1 VAEATR
7 TPMAPMRDSR
17 PYPSSV
23 PILLG
28 CVAFLVCPSGARAS
42 GSSDDITAVSSKA
55 CSDYVRTRLPD
66 GSYAPELYSFGSG
79 GHYGG
84 PIDDPTID
92 PLKFID
98 VARVIAVPLADQK
111 YLPARDPAKTK
122 LLIMVYWGI
131 TYVPA
136 AISSSAAYNNF
147 SDIQNRIAQSQ
158 GMANAMAAASGSAKG
173 GYHPAN
179 HDAGVSDAQMA
190 EMSSALTMLSMVNE
204 QRDQTDFATAKLL
217 GYDSDDAVGTEFGN
231 YIRGT
236 ALHARRDDL
245 VSELEDNRYFV
256 VLMAYDFQLL
266 WKQKKHKLLWETRF
280 SVRQR
285 SHAFDKDLP
294 GMARFA
300 SQYFGQNTHGL
311 VRKRIPLGRVE
322 IGNLESLGEVP
333 GK

>member
-1 VAEATR
+1 MRNTR
-7 TPMAPMRDSR
+7 QYLANVLFLCGSFACL
-17 PYPSSV
+17 
-23 PILLG
+23 ILPF
-28 CVAFLVCPSGARAS
+28 AARAS
-42 GSSDDITAVSSKA
+42 GSSDDITAVSSKT
-55 CSDYVRTRLPD
+55 SGDYVRTRLPD
-66 GSYAPELYSFGSG
+66 GSYQPEFYSFGDG

-98 VARVIAVPLADQK
+98 VARVIAAPLADQK
-111 YLPARDPAKTK
+111 YMPARDPAKTR

-136 AISSSAAYNNF
+136 AISGSAAYSNF
-147 SDIQNRIAQSQ
+147 SDIQNNIAQSQ
-158 GMANAMAAASGSAKG
+158 GMANAKGSASASGKG
-173 GYHPAN
+173 GYRPAN

-285 SHAFDKDLP
+285 SHAFDKDLA
-294 GMARFA
+294 GMAHFA
-300 SQYFGQNTHGL
+300 SQYFGQNTNGL

>member
-1 VAEATR
+1 MLAKSPLNAPHIIRLKFWAVAGGCILLSSLSIAR
-7 TPMAPMRDSR
+7 SA
-17 PYPSSV
+17 PSSDGV
-23 PILLG
+23 
-28 CVAFLVCPSGARAS
+28 
-42 GSSDDITAVSSKA
+42 TAVSSKA
-55 CSDYVRTRLPD
+55 SSDYARTRLPD
-66 GSYAPELYSFGSG
+66 GSYQPELYSFGNG

-111 YLPARDPAKTK
+111 YLPGRDPAKTK

-131 TYVPA
+131 TYVPPG
-136 AISSSAAYNNF
+136 ISGSSAYNNF
-147 SDIQNRIAQSQ
+147 NELQNEMNQAQALA
-158 GMANAMAAASGSAKG
+158 GAANTASSGAKG
-173 GYHPAN
+173 YHSTDNNKGLRDDQLATL
-179 HDAGVSDAQMA
+179 
-190 EMSSALTMLSMVNE
+190 SSELTMLSMVNE

-266 WKQKKHKLLWETRF
+266 WKQKKHKLLWESRF
-280 SVRQR
+280 SIRQR
-285 SHAFDKDLP
+285 DHAFGKDLAS
-294 GMARFA
+294 MAKFA
-300 SQYFGQNTHGL
+300 SRYFGQDTHGL
-311 VRKRIPLGRVE
+311 VRKTIPLGRVE
-322 IGNLESLGEVP
+322 IGNLESLGAVP
-333 GK
+333 EK